1 MADLIPQQA
10 IPVGFD
16 PKFEGAEGMI
26 APGQEDLA
34 KQFMD
39 EPEEGIPAVQTDPG
53 EQQDLIGG
61 KFRSQ
66 EDLLK
71 AYQELERKQSQ
82 PQQTDSDRPSQSDG
96 YTAEQVVEYWGEDIV
111 NAVNEAGL
119 SMSDLAWQADNGGDI
134 SEHYDALAQAVGVP
148 RQVVENYV
156 ARAQA
161 GGSKAEAG
169 PLSEA
174 EQQAIK
180 NEIGGDAEFNRI
192 SQWAKDGGGLTEAE
206 LADYNDVVNSGNTQA
221 IRWALKALQAKSAPA
236 APSEPKLIRGQ
247 APAETQRRFNSQS
260 EALEAMN
267 KRDSKGRR
275 LYDVDSEY
283 QRKYAELMNNS
294 DVFG

>member
-16 PKFEGAEGMI
+16 PKFEGAEGLI
-26 APGQEDLA
+26 APGQEELA
-34 KQFMD
+34 KQLMG
-39 EPEEGIPAVQTDPG
+39 ELEEGIPAVQTDPG
-53 EQQDLIGG
+53 EELIGG

-66 EDLLK
+66 DDLLK

-82 PQQTDSDRPSQSDG
+82 ASGPDSADLAQPQA
-96 YTAEQVVEYWGEDIV
+96 YTAEQAVQVYGDDIV
-111 NAVNEAGL
+111 NAVGEAGL
-119 SMSDLAWQADNGGDI
+119 NMADLMWQADNGGDI

-156 ARAQA
+156 SKAQS
-161 GGSKAEAG
+161 GQAEAG
-169 PLSEA
+169 PLSDA

-180 NEIGGDAEFNRI
+180 NEIGGEAEFNRL
-192 SQWAKDGGGLTEAE
+192 SQWARDGGGLTEAE
-206 LADYNDVVNSGNTQA
+206 LVDYNAVVDSGNTQA
-221 IRWALKALQAKSAPA
+221 IRWALKAIQAKSKPA

-247 APAETQRRFNSQS
+247 APAETKRAFKSNA

-275 LYDVDSEY
+275 LYDVDTEY
-283 QRKYAELMNNS
+283 QRQYAEIMNNS
-294 DVFG
+294 DLFG